1 MFASAGFSFVLYLLV
16 FFRLRGNITLSSGYK
31 IYFHKRPKVRVGRT
45 NDGAYIVTDDRR
57 VESHL
62 TTVGRQM
69 LWHPIAYTVLVLPFA
84 TARCSS
90 FSGISVPFS
99 VTTFTAAVFVLGGFV
114 NAVLFCITRNVLTE
128 RWKRRLSIGTTLDSG
143 QGDASLPSRTSSTRP
158 RVEYSVKRV
167 VGTAMDLGVIDIHS
181 EKDVEIQYD
190 NRGRS
195 PSTLRFSSPTP
206 PLRVHG
212 GRQRADSESYHSR
225 HLSFSP
231 LRNAT
236 LSIRGGIDEDGESY
250 DSRRPS
256 FSPLRNGT
264 LSIRGR
270 VDGDNDPSFHP
281 LDTGLPTG
289 VRPASKG
296 KGAVKHVPDKLV
308 HPSNQQE
315 SAIQESPP
323 GLEVPASF
331 HPFDMGPPVKSD
343 VEIARPTSILT
354 FETALYQT
362 GSNHSWGNGDSRGY
376 DKGRRWIG
384 HRGPTQLMDITS
396 PAVDRHPYAMP
407 YPGTESRRSSGL
419 E

>member
-16 FFRLRGNITLSSGYK
+16 FFQLRGNITLSGGYK
-31 IYFHKRPKVRVGRT
+31 IHFHKRPKVRVGRT

-62 TTVGRQM
+62 TTVGKQM
-69 LWHPIAYTVLVLPFA
+69 LWHPIAYTILVLPFA
-84 TARCSS
+84 IARYSS
-90 FSGISVPFS
+90 FSGGSVPFS
-99 VTTFTAAVFVLGGFV
+99 VTTFTAAIFVLGGFV

-143 QGDASLPSRTSSTRP
+143 QGDASLRSRTSSARP
-158 RVEYSVKRV
+158 QVEYSVKKV

-181 EKDVEIQYD
+181 EKDVEIQYE
-190 NRGRS
+190 NRDRS
-195 PSTLRFSSPTP
+195 PSTLRFSPPTP
-206 PLRVHG
+206 PLRAHG

-236 LSIRGGIDEDGESY
+236 LSIRGGIDEDSESY
-250 DSRRPS
+250 YSRRLS
-256 FSPLRNGT
+256 FSPVRNAT
-264 LSIRGR
+264 LSIRGG
-270 VDGDNDPSFHP
+270 VDGGSDPSFHP
-281 LDTGLPTG
+281 FDTSLPIG
-289 VRPASKG
+289 VRSASKA
-296 KGAVKHVPDKLV
+296 KGVVKQVPDKLV
-308 HPSNQQE
+308 HPSHQQE

-331 HPFDMGPPVKSD
+331 HPFDMGPPVEAD
-343 VEIARPTSILT
+343 PRNARPNSILT
-354 FETALYQT
+354 FETAVYQT
-362 GSNHSWGNGDSRGY
+362 DSNHSWGSGDFGGYGRGI
-376 DKGRRWIG
+376 RWMG
-384 HRGPTQLMDITS
+384 HKGPTQQMDISS

-407 YPGTESRRSSGL
+407 YPGAESRRLSGL